1 MMGSCKM
8 KNYKVRNWR
17 RHLATPISA
26 ARAGPYGFQFDGAVL
41 LWAPP
46 SSNRPLGSAGWG
58 WPIVAFSGILQP
70 DCSTQPLFKLTLYKS
85 LYTLYTNYYIQV
97 ILYCNILYINTYYL
111 QFNKLNTKVINT
123 QKSSLLIILPHFTT
137 TLEVVPGW
145 RRYHRMVWAAPF
157 CPTHWVTWHD
167 MTWQGTWSC
176 LWLEYPHHGNQP
188 MLPIRVWLNIFLI
201 VYTCENVREN
211 VNHAETRRGFCLQAV
226 TVCMAQKSEEIFFP
240 FQELLFDS
248 AKKSIISL
256 INEWASNMFPLS
268 LSYSLKKKRT
278 STHWQKVKYMPTH
291 LHQEAEVHSKSLID
305 HCHPLWIEKGA
316 FVHCRKS

>member
-1 MMGSCKM
+1 MMMGSCKM

-97 ILYCNILYINTYYL
+97 ILYCNILYINTYYP
-111 QFNKLNTKVINT
+111 QFNKLNTKVVNT

-145 RRYHRMVWAAPF
+145 RRYHRMVWAAQH
-157 CPTHWVTWHD
+157 TEWHD
-167 MTWQGTWSC
+167 MTSTPWKSANATNQG
-176 LWLEYPHHGNQP
+176 L
-188 MLPIRVWLNIFLI
+188 
-201 VYTCENVREN
+201 
-211 VNHAETRRGFCLQAV
+211 A
-226 TVCMAQKSEEIFFP
+226 
-240 FQELLFDS
+240 
-248 AKKSIISL
+248 
-256 INEWASNMFPLS
+256 
-268 LSYSLKKKRT
+268 
-278 STHWQKVKYMPTH
+278 
-291 LHQEAEVHSKSLID
+291 
-305 HCHPLWIEKGA
+305 
-316 FVHCRKS
+316 